1 MAGLVKVEFTV
12 EPFVEGELP
21 AHVTE
26 AVRAIEALGLTADV
40 GPFGTAFVAPV
51 ELVGRAVGAVLEAAY
66 ANGAT
71 YVTVDTGRQE

>member
-12 EPFVEGELP
+12 EPFVEGALP
-21 AHVTE
+21 PHVTE
-26 AVRAIEALGLTADV
+26 AVAALDALGLTAEV
-40 GPFGTAFVAPV
+40 GPFGTTFVAPV

-71 YVTVDTGRQE
+71 YVTVDTGQLE